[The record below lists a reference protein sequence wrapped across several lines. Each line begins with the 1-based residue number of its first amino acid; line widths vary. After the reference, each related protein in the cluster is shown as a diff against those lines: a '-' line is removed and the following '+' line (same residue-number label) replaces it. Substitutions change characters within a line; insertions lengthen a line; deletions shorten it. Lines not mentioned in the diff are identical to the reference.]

1 MKNRVLYAIISLSV
15 LTGCGSMKNMS
26 REDRAGVGA
35 QIGAFV
41 GWLFGGAVGN
51 AIDDDIGGD
60 IGAFVGTAVGG
71 IAGAQIA
78 ANTGDNVRVEKRNPG
93 NYTPSSHVLLPDLQI
108 EDILLEEDSLT
119 RDNKINAGE
128 TCRISLVIVNNSFQD
143 ALDVEPIV
151 KVKKG
156 KYLRRSRLQ
165 KSPAM
170 TVSPITSRCRPPR
183 SCVRVKPCSVSA
195 WKKGVATAR
204 KRKPLRSKLLVAT
217 SDILSDERIK
227 HPYRKEDE

>member
-1 MKNRVLYAIISLSV
+1 MKNKVLYAIVSLLV

-51 AIDDDIGGD
+51 SIDDDIGGD

-78 ANTGDNVRVEKRNPG
+78 ANTGDEIRVEKR

-108 EDILLEEDSLT
+108 EDILLEEDSVT
-119 RDNKINAGE
+119 RDDKINAGE

-151 KVKKG
+151 KVEKG
-156 KYLRRSRLQ
+156 RYLKLSEPVKIAKITRDDRIIYNVMVQASPKLRTGEAVFSVRL
-165 KSPAM
+165 KEGRGNGTEEETF
-170 TVSPITSRCRPPR
+170 TVKT
-183 SCVRVKPCSVSA
+183 VGGDK
-195 WKKGVATAR
+195 
-204 KRKPLRSKLLVAT
+204 
-217 SDILSDERIK
+217 
-227 HPYRKEDE
+227 

>member
-1 MKNRVLYAIISLSV
+1 MKNKVLYAIVSLLV

-41 GWLFGGAVGN
+41 GWLFGGADV
-51 AIDDDIGGD
+51 GGD

-78 ANTGDNVRVEKRNPG
+78 ANTGDEIRVEKRNSG

-108 EDILLEEDSLT
+108 EDILLEEDSVT
-119 RDNKINAGE
+119 RDDKINAGE

-151 KVKKG
+151 KVEKG
-156 KYLRRSRLQ
+156 RYLKLSEPVKIAKITRDDRIIYNVMVQASPKLRTGEAVFSVRL
-165 KSPAM
+165 KEGRGNGTEEETF
-170 TVSPITSRCRPPR
+170 TVKT
-183 SCVRVKPCSVSA
+183 VGGDK
-195 WKKGVATAR
+195 
-204 KRKPLRSKLLVAT
+204 
-217 SDILSDERIK
+217 
-227 HPYRKEDE
+227 

>member
-1 MKNRVLYAIISLSV
+1 MKNKVLYAIVSLLV

-51 AIDDDIGGD
+51 SIDDDIGGD

-78 ANTGDNVRVEKRNPG
+78 ANTGDEIRVEKRNSG

-108 EDILLEEDSLT
+108 EDILLEEDSVT
-119 RDNKINAGE
+119 RDDKINA
-128 TCRISLVIVNNSFQD
+128 CRISLVIVNNSFQD

-151 KVKKG
+151 KVEKG
-156 KYLRRSRLQ
+156 RYLKLSEPVKIAKITRDDRIIYNVMVQASPKLRTGEAVFSVRL
-165 KSPAM
+165 KEGRGNGTEEETF
-170 TVSPITSRCRPPR
+170 TVKT
-183 SCVRVKPCSVSA
+183 VGGDK
-195 WKKGVATAR
+195 
-204 KRKPLRSKLLVAT
+204 
-217 SDILSDERIK
+217 
-227 HPYRKEDE
+227 

>member
-1 MKNRVLYAIISLSV
+1 MKNKVLYAIVSLLV

-51 AIDDDIGGD
+51 SIDDDIGGD

-78 ANTGDNVRVEKRNPG
+78 ANTGDEIRVEKRNSG
-93 NYTPSSHVLLPDLQI
+93 NYTPSSHVLLP
-108 EDILLEEDSLT
+108 EEDSVT
-119 RDNKINAGE
+119 RDDKINAGE

-151 KVKKG
+151 KVEKG
-156 KYLRRSRLQ
+156 RYLKLSEPVKIAKITRDDRIIYNVMVQASPKLRTGEAVFSVRL
-165 KSPAM
+165 KEGRGNGTEEETF
-170 TVSPITSRCRPPR
+170 TVKT
-183 SCVRVKPCSVSA
+183 VGGDK
-195 WKKGVATAR
+195 
-204 KRKPLRSKLLVAT
+204 
-217 SDILSDERIK
+217 
-227 HPYRKEDE
+227 

>member
-1 MKNRVLYAIISLSV
+1 MKNKVLYAIVSLLV

-51 AIDDDIGGD
+51 SIDDDIGGD

-78 ANTGDNVRVEKRNPG
+78 ANTGDEIRVEKRNSG

-108 EDILLEEDSLT
+108 EDILLEEDSVT
-119 RDNKINAGE
+119 RDDKINE

-151 KVKKG
+151 KVEKG
-156 KYLRRSRLQ
+156 RYLKLSEPVKIAKITRDDRIIYNVMVQASPKLRTGEAVFSVRL
-165 KSPAM
+165 KEGRGNGTEEETF
-170 TVSPITSRCRPPR
+170 TVKT
-183 SCVRVKPCSVSA
+183 VGGDK
-195 WKKGVATAR
+195 
-204 KRKPLRSKLLVAT
+204 
-217 SDILSDERIK
+217 
-227 HPYRKEDE
+227 

>member
-1 MKNRVLYAIISLSV
+1 MKNKVLYAIVSLLV

-41 GWLFGGAVGN
+41 GWLFGGA
-51 AIDDDIGGD
+51 
-60 IGAFVGTAVGG
+60 FVGTAVGG

-78 ANTGDNVRVEKRNPG
+78 ANTGDEIRVEKRNSG

-108 EDILLEEDSLT
+108 EDILLEEDSVT
-119 RDNKINAGE
+119 RDDKINAGE

-151 KVKKG
+151 RVEKGRYLKLSEPVKIAKITRDDRIIYNVMVQASP
-156 KYLRRSRLQ
+156 KLRTGEAVFSVRL
-165 KSPAM
+165 KEGRGNGTEEETF
-170 TVSPITSRCRPPR
+170 TVKT
-183 SCVRVKPCSVSA
+183 VGGDK
-195 WKKGVATAR
+195 
-204 KRKPLRSKLLVAT
+204 
-217 SDILSDERIK
+217 
-227 HPYRKEDE
+227 

>member
-1 MKNRVLYAIISLSV
+1 
-15 LTGCGSMKNMS
+15 MKNMS

-51 AIDDDIGGD
+51 SIDDE
-60 IGAFVGTAVGG
+60 VGG

-78 ANTGDNVRVEKRNPG
+78 ANTGDVVRVEKRNPG

-108 EDILLEEDSLT
+108 EDILLEEDSVT
-119 RDNKINAGE
+119 RDDKINAGE

-151 KVKKG
+151 KVEKG
-156 KYLRRSRLQ
+156 RYLKLSEPVKITKITRDDHIVP
-165 KSPAM
+165 PAHLLLLWEVFAPKALEVA
-170 TVSPITSRCRPPR
+170 VSITRNINCHSIAPR
-183 SCVRVKPCSVSA
+183 FTGSFAAALAVGS
-195 WKKGVATAR
+195 
-204 KRKPLRSKLLVAT
+204 
-217 SDILSDERIK
+217 
-227 HPYRKEDE
+227 

>member
-15 LTGCGSMKNMS
+15 LTGCGSMKNMN

-156 KYLRRSRLQ
+156 KYLRLSEPVKIAKITRDDRITYNVTVQASPKLRTGEAVFSVRLEEGRGNGTEEETF
-165 KSPAM
+165 
-170 TVSPITSRCRPPR
+170 TVKTT
-183 SCVRVKPCSVSA
+183 
-195 WKKGVATAR
+195 G
-204 KRKPLRSKLLVAT
+204 
-217 SDILSDERIK
+217 SDK
-227 HPYRKEDE
+227 

>member
-1 MKNRVLYAIISLSV
+1 MKNRVLCVMMSLLI

-26 REDRAGVGA
+26 REERAGVGA

-78 ANTGDNVRVEKRNPG
+78 ANTGDQVRVEKRNPG
-93 NYTPSSHVLLPDLQI
+93 NYTPSSHVLLPDLKI
-108 EDILLEEDSLT
+108 EDILLEEDSVS

-151 KVKKG
+151 KVVKG
-156 KYLRRSRLQ
+156 KYLKLSEPVKIAKITRDDRITYNVTVQASPKLRTGEAVFSVRLRENRGNGTEEETF
-165 KSPAM
+165 
-170 TVSPITSRCRPPR
+170 TVETM
-183 SCVRVKPCSVSA
+183 
-195 WKKGVATAR
+195 GN
-204 KRKPLRSKLLVAT
+204 
-217 SDILSDERIK
+217 
-227 HPYRKEDE
+227 

>member
-1 MKNRVLYAIISLSV
+1 MKNKVLYAIVSLLV

-156 KYLRRSRLQ
+156 KYLRLSEPVKIAKITRDDRITYNVTVQASPKLRTGEAVFSVRLEEGRSNGTEEETF
-165 KSPAM
+165 
-170 TVSPITSRCRPPR
+170 TV
-183 SCVRVKPCSVSA
+183 K
-195 WKKGVATAR
+195 TAGGD
-204 KRKPLRSKLLVAT
+204 K
-217 SDILSDERIK
+217 
-227 HPYRKEDE
+227 

>member
-1 MKNRVLYAIISLSV
+1 MRDYVFVNSDGMRIDEEYEPGRPGRRRSPDRSL
-15 LTGCGSMKNMS
+15 
-26 REDRAGVGA
+26 
-35 QIGAFV
+35 V
-41 GWLFGGAVGN
+41 GWLFGGAVGH

-78 ANTGDNVRVEKRNPG
+78 ANTGDEVRVEKRNPG

-108 EDILLEEDSLT
+108 EDILLEEDSVT

-156 KYLRRSRLQ
+156 KYLKLSEPVKIAKITRDDRITYNVTVQ
-165 KSPAM
+165 ASPKLRTGEAVFSVHLKEGRGNGTEEETF
-170 TVSPITSRCRPPR
+170 TVET
-183 SCVRVKPCSVSA
+183 VGNDDK
-195 WKKGVATAR
+195 
-204 KRKPLRSKLLVAT
+204 
-217 SDILSDERIK
+217 
-227 HPYRKEDE
+227 

>member
-1 MKNRVLYAIISLSV
+1 MKNKVLYAIVSLLV

-51 AIDDDIGGD
+51 SIDDDIGGD

-78 ANTGDNVRVEKRNPG
+78 ANTGDVVRVEKRNPG

-108 EDILLEEDSLT
+108 EDILLEEDSIT
-119 RDNKINAGE
+119 RDDKINAGE
-128 TCRISLVIVNNSFQD
+128 TCHISLVIVK
-143 ALDVEPIV
+143 VEKGRYLKLSEPV
-151 KVKKG
+151 KITKITRDDRITYNVMVQASPKLRTGEAVFSVRLKEGRGNGTEEETFTVK
-156 KYLRRSRLQ
+156 
-165 KSPAM
+165 
-170 TVSPITSRCRPPR
+170 TVGGD
-183 SCVRVKPCSVSA
+183 K
-195 WKKGVATAR
+195 
-204 KRKPLRSKLLVAT
+204 
-217 SDILSDERIK
+217 
-227 HPYRKEDE
+227 

>member
-1 MKNRVLYAIISLSV
+1 MKNKVLYAIVSLLV

-51 AIDDDIGGD
+51 SIDDDIGGD

-78 ANTGDNVRVEKRNPG
+78 ANTGDEIRVEKRNSG

-108 EDILLEEDSLT
+108 EDILLEEDSVT
-119 RDNKINAGE
+119 RDDKINAGE

-143 ALDVEPIV
+143 ALDVN
-151 KVKKG
+151 
-156 KYLRRSRLQ
+156 R
-165 KSPAM
+165 
-170 TVSPITSRCRPPR
+170 
-183 SCVRVKPCSVSA
+183 
-195 WKKGVATAR
+195 
-204 KRKPLRSKLLVAT
+204 
-217 SDILSDERIK
+217 
-227 HPYRKEDE
+227 

>member
-1 MKNRVLYAIISLSV
+1 MKNKVLYAIVSLLV

-51 AIDDDIGGD
+51 SIDDDIGGD

-78 ANTGDNVRVEKRNPG
+78 ANTGDEIRVEKRNSG
-93 NYTPSSHVLLPDLQI
+93 NYTPSSHVL
-108 EDILLEEDSLT
+108 EEDSVT
-119 RDNKINAGE
+119 RDDKINAGE

-151 KVKKG
+151 KVEKG
-156 KYLRRSRLQ
+156 RYLKLSEPVKIAKITRDDRIIYNVMVQ
-165 KSPAM
+165 ASPKLRTGEAVFSVCLKEGRGNGTEEETF
-170 TVSPITSRCRPPR
+170 TVKT
-183 SCVRVKPCSVSA
+183 VGGDK
-195 WKKGVATAR
+195 
-204 KRKPLRSKLLVAT
+204 
-217 SDILSDERIK
+217 
-227 HPYRKEDE
+227 

>member
-1 MKNRVLYAIISLSV
+1 MKNKVLYAIVSLLA

-51 AIDDDIGGD
+51 SIDDDIGGD

-78 ANTGDNVRVEKRNPG
+78 ANTGDVVRVEKRNPG

-108 EDILLEEDSLT
+108 EDILLEEDSIT
-119 RDNKINAGE
+119 RDDKINAGE
-128 TCRISLVIVNNSFQD
+128 TCHISLVIVNNSFQD

-151 KVKKG
+151 KVEKG
-156 KYLRRSRLQ
+156 KHLKLSEPVKITKITRDDHIVL
-165 KSPAM
+165 PAHLLLLWEVFAPKALEVA
-170 TVSPITSRCRPPR
+170 VSITRNINCHSIAPR
-183 SCVRVKPCSVSA
+183 FTGSFAAALAVGS
-195 WKKGVATAR
+195 
-204 KRKPLRSKLLVAT
+204 
-217 SDILSDERIK
+217 
-227 HPYRKEDE
+227 

>member
-1 MKNRVLYAIISLSV
+1 MKNKVLYAIVSLLV

-51 AIDDDIGGD
+51 SIDDD
-60 IGAFVGTAVGG
+60 
-71 IAGAQIA
+71 IA
-78 ANTGDNVRVEKRNPG
+78 ANTGDEIRVEKRNSG

-108 EDILLEEDSLT
+108 EDILLEEDSVT
-119 RDNKINAGE
+119 RDDKINAGE

-151 KVKKG
+151 KVEKG
-156 KYLRRSRLQ
+156 RYLKLSEPVKIAKITRDDRIIYNVMVQASPKLRTGEAVFSVRL
-165 KSPAM
+165 KEGRGNGTEEETF
-170 TVSPITSRCRPPR
+170 TVKT
-183 SCVRVKPCSVSA
+183 VGGDK
-195 WKKGVATAR
+195 
-204 KRKPLRSKLLVAT
+204 
-217 SDILSDERIK
+217 
-227 HPYRKEDE
+227 